1 MTARQSEVSCVRL
14 YYLYGR
20 VKPDGRWKLVGKYES
35 KDDPELKDMVLC
47 KEVEHD
53 GKVYQVEWKV
63 VKKSALEH
71 VLREIP
77 VTFVEFFLVL
87 AIAVGDL
94 LEWVVDFIQGKETL

>member
-1 MTARQSEVSCVRL
+1 MRL

-20 VKPDGRWKLVGKYES
+20 VKPDGKWKLIDKYES
-35 KDDPELKDMVLC
+35 KDDPELKDMILW
-47 KEVEHD
+47 KGIEHD

-77 VTFVEFFLVL
+77 MTFIEFFLVL
-87 AIAVGDL
+87 AIAIGDL
-94 LEWVVDFIQGKETL
+94 IGWIVDFIQGREVL